1 LNHQEGKSKFIG
13 GVRAMF
19 LGFLPWTLFE
29 SLRELGDWWAF
40 CDELESF
47 EKKQSKLNE
56 KLTQPLK
63 FDQSRD

>member
-1 LNHQEGKSKFIG
+1 
-13 GVRAMF
+13 MF

-47 EKKQSKLNE
+47 EKKQNKLNAE
-56 KLTQPLK
+56 PEAKLNPFSALWQGVCLTS
-63 FDQSRD
+63 QSMSPH